1 MVHVRLSLFV
11 ILLFSATCVNGQN
24 DSLRSIVFAGSAN
37 MEVRFGPNCM
47 GNEQATLSCPHI
59 IIGGRLSLLNGW
71 SVTSQFEYEHSY
83 DNHEW
88 GNDFNS
94 EFCTNMLYVTK
105 NFSDALNVKVG
116 ILDIPVGKTNSGG
129 PALTIDDPDN
139 EADIMPMMWH
149 ETGISLFGSYKKFA
163 YSLTATSYL
172 NTFEMLGVAARTDY
186 RFGDSLRVGLSG
198 YIGKKCHG
206 MIGRE
211 MSDKYSSSCMKYFT
225 MDMDYSVNGFMLDCS
240 MVYCSGGN
248 CKSIGCEFGYDL
260 MSHTDYNKF
269 HSQIIPFL
277 RYDCVC
283 GQNLTN
289 KQKYTM
295 GIDVVP
301 IPNLIFKA
309 EYGIRDYAH
318 SVISSQLAFSLGYT
332 VNF

>member
-1 MVHVRLSLFV
+1 
-11 ILLFSATCVNGQN
+11 
-24 DSLRSIVFAGSAN
+24 
-37 MEVRFGPNCM
+37 
-47 GNEQATLSCPHI
+47 
-59 IIGGRLSLLNGW
+59 
-71 SVTSQFEYEHSY
+71 
-83 DNHEW
+83 
-88 GNDFNS
+88 
-94 EFCTNMLYVTK
+94 
-105 NFSDALNVKVG
+105 
-116 ILDIPVGKTNSGG
+116 
-129 PALTIDDPDN
+129 
-139 EADIMPMMWH
+139 
-149 ETGISLFGSYKKFA
+149 
-163 YSLTATSYL
+163 
-172 NTFEMLGVAARTDY
+172 MLGVAARTDY

-198 YIGKKCHG
+198 YIGKRCHG

-211 MSDKYSSSCMKYFT
+211 LSDKYSSSCMKYFT

-240 MVYCSGGN
+240 MVYCSDGN
-248 CKSIGCEFGYDL
+248 CKSLGCEFGYDL